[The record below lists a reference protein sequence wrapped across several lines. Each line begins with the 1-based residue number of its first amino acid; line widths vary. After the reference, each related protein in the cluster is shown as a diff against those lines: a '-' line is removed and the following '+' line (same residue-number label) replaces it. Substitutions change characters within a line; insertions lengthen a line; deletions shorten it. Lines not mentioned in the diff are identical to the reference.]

1 MTRDGAPTASELNA
15 LDYVAAIVAGLASF
29 ALAVFPFIAASF
41 ARVFKDLGGE
51 LPLFTRIVLVPW
63 QPVLALVSGA
73 AIVYGLR
80 ARRPIRSRRM
90 MLAGAFALAFFS
102 FTACVVGLYLPIFEM
117 ADNIKAD

>member
-15 LDYVAAIVAGLASF
+15 HDYVAAIVAGLASV

-63 QPVLALVSGA
+63 QPVLALGGA
-73 AIVYGLR
+73 ALIVFGLR
-80 ARRPIRSRRM
+80 ARTPVRRRRVA
-90 MLAGAFALAFFS
+90 LASAFALAFFA
-102 FTACVVGLYLPIFEM
+102 FTANVVGLYLPIF
-117 ADNIKAD
+117 ALAGQIKAE